1 MMGTATRGS
10 PITMTATATV
20 TGLNAQ
26 RLRCDF
32 PALQQRVHGRPL
44 VYLDNAASSQ
54 TPRKV
59 IDAMLGFYEYDRSNV
74 HRGVHE
80 LSQRATDKY
89 ESARIRLQRFLN
101 AAEPEE
107 IVWTKGATESI
118 NLVAAS
124 WGRANLKA
132 GDDVII
138 SAMEHHSNIVPWQ
151 ILCEQTGA
159 NLRVIPMNRA
169 GELQLSALDGLLSGR
184 PRMVAVTHVSNA
196 LGTVNPV
203 REIAARAHAAG
214 AVCLVDGA
222 QAVPH
227 MPIDVR
233 DLDCDFLA
241 LSGHKMCGPT
251 GIGALYARRSLL
263 EEMPPYQSGGDMIAS
278 VSFEKTT
285 YNDLP
290 YRFEA
295 GTPMIAGAIGMG
307 AAVAY
312 LETIGMS
319 RIASYE
325 AGLLAYA
332 TERLSGIRGLRPIG
346 TASRKASVLSFEVEG
361 IHPADLGTIVDRQGV
376 ALRVG
381 HHCAEPVM
389 RFYGVP
395 ATTRASL
402 AFYNT
407 RSDLDAL
414 VDAIE
419 TAKEIFA

>member
-1 MMGTATRGS
+1 MT
-10 PITMTATATV
+10 TATALLEPV
-20 TGLNAQ
+20 DIAA
-26 RLRCDF
+26 LRAEF
-32 PALQQRVHGRPL
+32 PALRQLVHGRPL
-44 VYLDNAASSQ
+44 VYLDSAASSQ
-54 TPRKV
+54 TPRPV
-59 IDAMLGFYEYDRSNV
+59 IDALLEYYEKDRANV
-74 HRGVHE
+74 HRGVHQ
-80 LSQRATDKY
+80 LSQRATDRY
-89 ESARIRLQRFLN
+89 ESARQRLQLFLN

-107 IVWTKGATESI
+107 IIWTRGATESI

-124 WGRANLKA
+124 WGGRHVGP

-151 ILCEQTGA
+151 ILCQEKGA
-159 NLRVIPMNRA
+159 RLRVVPMNQA
-169 GELQLSALDGLLSGR
+169 GELRMAEFDNLLSQR
-184 PRMVAVTHVSNA
+184 TRIVAVTQVSNA

-203 REIAARAHAAG
+203 QEIAAKAHAAG

-227 MPIDVR
+227 MPVDVQA
-233 DLDCDFLA
+233 LDCDFFA

-251 GIGALYARRSLL
+251 GIGALYARRALL
-263 EEMPPYQSGGDMIAS
+263 EEMPPYQSGGDMISS
-278 VSFEKTT
+278 VSFDKTV

-307 AAVAY
+307 AAVDY
-312 LETIGMS
+312 LDRIGMD
-319 RIASYE
+319 RIAAYE
-325 AGLLAYA
+325 AELLAYGSA
-332 TERLSGIRGLRPIG
+332 KLNAIPGLRPIG
-346 TASRKASVLSFEVEG
+346 TAGDKAGVLSFAVEG
-361 IHPADLGTIVDRQGV
+361 IHPADLGTILDRQGI

-389 RFYGVP
+389 QFYGVS

-402 AFYNT
+402 AFYNN
-407 RSDLDAL
+407 RADFDAL
-414 VDAIE
+414 ADAIR

>member
-1 MMGTATRGS
+1 MALAA
-10 PITMTATATV
+10 PATASS
-20 TGLNAQ
+20 LDAEAL
-26 RLRCDF
+26 RLDF
-32 PALQQRVHGRPL
+32 PALHQQVHGRRL

-54 TPRKV
+54 TPRPV
-59 IDAMLGFYEYDRSNV
+59 IDAIVEYYERDRANV

-107 IVWTKGATESI
+107 IVWTKGTTESI
-118 NLVAAS
+118 NLVAES
-124 WGRANLKA
+124 WGRTHVGP
-132 GDDVII
+132 GDDVVI

-151 ILCEQTGA
+151 ILCEEKGA
-159 NLRVIPMNRA
+159 NLRVIPMDRT
-169 GELQLSALDGLLSGR
+169 GTLQLSALDDLLSGR
-184 PRMVAVTHVSNA
+184 PRIVAVTHVSNA

-203 REIAARAHAAG
+203 REIAEKAHAAG
-214 AVCLVDGA
+214 AVCVVDGA
-222 QAVPH
+222 QAAPH
-227 MPIDVR
+227 MRIDVR
-233 DLDCDFLA
+233 SMGCDFFA

-251 GIGALYARRSLL
+251 GIGALYARRALL
-263 EEMPPYQSGGDMIAS
+263 EEMPPYQSGGDMISS

-285 YNDLP
+285 YNELP

-295 GTPMIAGAIGMG
+295 GTPIIAGATALG
-307 AAVAY
+307 AAVEY
-312 LETIGMS
+312 LESVGMDA
-319 RIASYE
+319 IASYE
-325 AGLLAYA
+325 AELLAYGTQLLA
-332 TERLSGIRGLRPIG
+332 RIPGLRLIG
-346 TASRKASVLSFEVEG
+346 TADDKASVISFDVEG
-361 IHPADLGTIVDRQGV
+361 IHPADLGTLLDHQGI

-407 RSDLDAL
+407 PADLDAL
-414 VDAIE
+414 AAAIE
-419 TAKEIFA
+419 TAKEIFG

>member
-1 MMGTATRGS
+1 MTLAATETLPALDAES
-10 PITMTATATV
+10 
-20 TGLNAQ
+20 
-26 RLRCDF
+26 LRRDF
-32 PALQQRVHGRPL
+32 PALHQTVHGRPL

-54 TPRKV
+54 TPRPV
-59 IDAMLGFYEYDRSNV
+59 IDALVGYYENDRSNV
-74 HRGVHE
+74 HRGIHE

-89 ESARIRLQRFLN
+89 ESARLRVQRFLN

-107 IVWTKGATESI
+107 IVWTRGATESI
-118 NLVAAS
+118 NLVAAT
-124 WGRANLKA
+124 WGRVHVSR

-151 ILCEQTGA
+151 ILCEEKGA

-169 GELQLSALDGLLSGR
+169 GELRLSELGKLLSGR
-184 PRMVAVTHVSNA
+184 PRIVAVTQVSNA

-222 QAVPH
+222 QAAPH
-227 MPIDVR
+227 MGVDVR
-233 DLDCDFLA
+233 ELGCDFFA

-251 GIGALYARRSLL
+251 GIGALYARRALL
-263 EEMPPYQSGGDMIAS
+263 EEMPPYQSGGDMISS
-278 VSFEKTT
+278 VSFEKTV

-295 GTPMIAGAIGMG
+295 GTPMIAGAIGLG
-307 AAVAY
+307 AAVDY
-312 LETIGMS
+312 LEAVGMD

-325 AGLLAYA
+325 AELLAYG
-332 TERLSGIRGLRPIG
+332 TDRLSGIDGLRLIG
-346 TASRKASVLSFEVEG
+346 TAQDKASVLSFEVEG
-361 IHPADLGTIVDRQGV
+361 IHPADLGTILDRQGI

-389 RFYGVP
+389 RFYGVS

-407 RSDLDAL
+407 RSDFDAL
-414 VDAIE
+414 ADAID

>member
-1 MMGTATRGS
+1 MVLAAAATLSGSEVEALRG
-10 PITMTATATV
+10 
-20 TGLNAQ
+20 
-26 RLRCDF
+26 DF
-32 PALQQRVHGRPL
+32 PALHQQVHGRPL

-54 TPRKV
+54 TPRQV
-59 IDAMLGFYEYDRSNV
+59 IDAIVAYYECDRSNV

-89 ESARIRLQRFLN
+89 ESARVRLQRFLN

-107 IVWTKGATESI
+107 IVWTKGTTESI

-124 WGRANLKA
+124 WGGTHVGR
-132 GDDVII
+132 GDDIVI

-151 ILCEQTGA
+151 ILCEQKGA
-159 NLRVIPMNRA
+159 NLRIIPMDQSGTLKLA
-169 GELQLSALDGLLSGR
+169 ALDELLSGR
-184 PRMVAVTHVSNA
+184 PRIVAVTHVSNA

-203 REIAARAHAAG
+203 REIAAKAHAAG

-227 MPIDVR
+227 IRIDLQ
-233 DLDCDFLA
+233 DLGCDFFA

-251 GIGALYARRSLL
+251 GIGALYARRELL
-263 EEMPPYQSGGDMIAS
+263 EEMPPYQSGGDMISS
-278 VSFEKTT
+278 VSFEKTV

-295 GTPMIAGAIGMG
+295 GTPIIAGATALG
-307 AAVAY
+307 AAVEY
-312 LETIGMS
+312 LQRVGMDA
-319 RIASYE
+319 IATYE
-325 AGLLAYA
+325 AGLLAYG
-332 TERLSGIRGLRPIG
+332 TERLARIPGLRLIG
-346 TASRKASVLSFEVEG
+346 TARDKASVISFEVEG
-361 IHPADLGTIVDRQGV
+361 IHPADLGTLLDHQGI

-389 RFYGVP
+389 RFYGVS

-407 RSDLDAL
+407 PADFDAL
-414 VDAIE
+414 ASAIE

>member
-1 MMGTATRGS
+1 MTLAAAATL
-10 PITMTATATV
+10 PALDAET
-20 TGLNAQ
+20 
-26 RLRCDF
+26 LRKDF
-32 PALQQRVHGRPL
+32 PALHQTVHGRPL

-54 TPRKV
+54 TPRQV
-59 IDAMLGFYEYDRSNV
+59 IDALVGFYENDRSNV

-80 LSQRATDKY
+80 LSQRATEKY
-89 ESARIRLQRFLN
+89 ESARLRLQRFLN

-107 IVWTKGATESI
+107 IVWTRGATESI
-118 NLVAAS
+118 NLVASS
-124 WGRANLKA
+124 WGRTNVRA

-151 ILCEQTGA
+151 ILCEEKRA
-159 NLRVIPMNRA
+159 NLRIIPMNQA
-169 GELQLSALDGLLSGR
+169 GELMLSGLDELLSGQ
-184 PRMVAVTHVSNA
+184 PRIVAVTQVSNA
-196 LGTVNPV
+196 LGTANPV
-203 REIAARAHAAG
+203 REIAARAHSAG

-227 MPIDVR
+227 MPVDVR

-251 GIGALYARRSLL
+251 GIGALYARRELL
-263 EEMPPYQSGGDMIAS
+263 EEMPPYQSGGDMISS
-278 VSFEKTT
+278 VSFEKTV

-295 GTPMIAGAIGMG
+295 GTPMIAGAIALG
-307 AAVAY
+307 AAVDY
-312 LETIGMS
+312 LEAIGME

-325 AGLLAYA
+325 AELLAYG
-332 TERLSGIRGLRPIG
+332 TERLSGIEGLRLIG
-346 TASRKASVLSFEVEG
+346 TAEDKASVLSFEVKG
-361 IHPADLGTIVDRQGV
+361 IHPADLGTILDRQGI

-389 RFYGVP
+389 RFYGVS

-407 RSDLDAL
+407 RSDFNAL
-414 VDAIE
+414 ADAIE

>member
-1 MMGTATRGS
+1 MTLAATETL
-10 PITMTATATV
+10 PALDAV
-20 TGLNAQ
+20 A
-26 RLRCDF
+26 LRRDF
-32 PALQQRVHGRPL
+32 PALHQTVHGRPL

-54 TPRKV
+54 TPRPV
-59 IDAMLGFYEYDRSNV
+59 IDALVGYYENDRSNV
-74 HRGVHE
+74 HRGIHE

-89 ESARIRLQRFLN
+89 ESARLRVQRFLN

-107 IVWTKGATESI
+107 IVWTRGATESI
-118 NLVAAS
+118 NLVAAT
-124 WGRANLKA
+124 WGRVHVSR

-151 ILCEQTGA
+151 ILCEEKGA

-169 GELQLSALDGLLSGR
+169 GELRLSELGKLLSGR
-184 PRMVAVTHVSNA
+184 PRIVAVTQVSNA

-222 QAVPH
+222 QAAPH
-227 MPIDVR
+227 MGVDVR
-233 DLDCDFLA
+233 ELGCDFFA

-251 GIGALYARRSLL
+251 GIGALYARRALL
-263 EEMPPYQSGGDMIAS
+263 EEMPPYQSGGDMISS
-278 VSFEKTT
+278 VSFEKTV

-295 GTPMIAGAIGMG
+295 GTPMIAGAIGLG
-307 AAVAY
+307 AAVDY
-312 LETIGMS
+312 LEAVGMD

-325 AGLLAYA
+325 AELLAYG
-332 TERLSGIRGLRPIG
+332 TDRLSGIDGLRLIG
-346 TASRKASVLSFEVEG
+346 TAQDKASVLSFEVEG
-361 IHPADLGTIVDRQGV
+361 IHPADLGTILDRQGI

-389 RFYGVP
+389 RFYGVS

-407 RSDLDAL
+407 RSDFDAL
-414 VDAIE
+414 ADAID